1 MNDKVLHEMAMAL
14 ESEWQMQAP
23 QMLNEEAIV
32 TLLTEKILA
41 IIQQGPD
48 AFYRL
53 MYRIDIPEKRLVKVL
68 GNDDTARQIAQLV
81 YNRQLEKITSRH
93 QHRQPPGDIDPDM
106 KW

>member
-1 MNDKVLHEMAMAL
+1 MNDQILQEMAVAL
-14 ESEWQMQAP
+14 ESEWQLQAP
-23 QMLNEEAIV
+23 QLLNEEAIV
-32 TLLTEKILA
+32 ALLTEKILG

-53 MYRIDIPEKRLVKVL
+53 MYRIDIPEKRLAKVL
-68 GNDDTARQIAQLV
+68 GKEDTAQQIAHLV

-93 QHRQPPGDIDPDM
+93 LHRQQPGDIDPDM

>member
-1 MNDKVLHEMAMAL
+1 MNDPILQEMAMAL
-14 ESEWQMQAP
+14 ESEWQLQAP
-23 QMLNEEAIV
+23 QMLSEEAII
-32 TLLTEKILA
+32 TLLTDKILA

-53 MYRIDIPEKRLVKVL
+53 MYRIDIPEKRLAKVL

-93 QHRQPPGDIDPDM
+93 LHRQQPNDIDPDM
-106 KW
+106 RW

>member
-1 MNDKVLHEMAMAL
+1 MNDQILHEMAMAL
-14 ESEWQMQAP
+14 ESEWQLQAP
-23 QMLNEEAIV
+23 QMLSEEAIIS
-32 TLLTEKILA
+32 LLTEKILA
-41 IIQQGPD
+41 IIQQGPN

-68 GNDDTARQIAQLV
+68 GNDDTAQQIARLV

-93 QHRQPPGDIDPDM
+93 RHRQQQNDIDPDM

>member
-1 MNDKVLHEMAMAL
+1 MNDKVLHEIAIAL
-14 ESEWQMQAP
+14 ENEWQLQAP
-23 QMLNEEAIV
+23 QMLTEEAIV

-53 MYRIDIPEKRLVKVL
+53 MYRIDIPEKRLSKVL

-81 YNRQLEKITSRH
+81 YNRQLEKITSRI
-93 QHRQPPGDIDPDM
+93 QHRQQQGDIDPEM